1 MAAAVTY
8 WQGNQVQHVRHLRE
22 LRDYL
27 IRRVLAEIP
36 EARLNGIDTTKAA
49 YETDARLPANAHF
62 SFEGCEGDALLML
75 LDAAGVECSTGSAC
89 SAGMPEPSHVLLRMG
104 LPDEIARASLRFSL
118 GWNSTKADVDK
129 LLLALPEAVARASK
143 ARAQA

>member
-1 MAAAVTY
+1 
-8 WQGNQVQHVRHLRE
+8 LRE

-27 IRRVLAEIP
+27 VQRVLAEIP
-36 EARLNGIDTTKAA
+36 AARLNGIDTRDPN
-49 YETDARLPANAHF
+49 YQIDARLPANAHF
-62 SFEGCEGDALLML
+62 SFTGCEGDALLML

-104 LPDEIARASLRFSL
+104 LPDEVARGSLRFSL

-143 ARAQA
+143 AQAQPQARAHT

>member
-1 MAAAVTY
+1 
-8 WQGNQVQHVRHLRE
+8 
-22 LRDYL
+22 
-27 IRRVLAEIP
+27 
-36 EARLNGIDTTKAA
+36 
-49 YETDARLPANAHF
+49 
-62 SFEGCEGDALLML
+62 
-75 LDAAGVECSTGSAC
+75 
-89 SAGMPEPSHVLLRMG
+89 LLRMG